1 VNHEGLRDWESFY
14 RRSHTTEPTAFATW
28 TLGRLDQL
36 VGIVGAI
43 VDLACGNGRDTFH
56 FSHHGH
62 AAIGIDRST
71 AAIKAATEVSRRRP
85 GPWEPPTFV
94 TADLSSAECWHALG
108 DFVSTAGPTLFYG
121 RFLLHAMSPDERS
134 LMLEHLGA
142 ALCDDDAAV
151 FEFRIPI
158 DEGRPKLSDHRR
170 WYLDP
175 DALREQMARFGISMA
190 VDAVGSGLA
199 VMSDED
205 PIVARVTMRR
215 SQDPRPGDQDD

>member
-1 VNHEGLRDWESFY
+1 
-14 RRSHTTEPTAFATW
+14 
-28 TLGRLDQL
+28 
-36 VGIVGAI
+36 
-43 VDLACGNGRDTFH
+43 
-56 FSHHGH
+56 
-62 AAIGIDRST
+62 
-71 AAIKAATEVSRRRP
+71 
-85 GPWEPPTFV
+85 
-94 TADLSSAECWHALG
+94 
-108 DFVSTAGPTLFYG
+108 
-121 RFLLHAMSPDERS
+121 MSPDERS